1 MGRVEEW
8 ARIETM
14 SLSTRKVDS
23 NVDKVVE
30 REKSPRDVQLRDN
43 HALDGVEEGE
53 IRQLVACAFTAQIMG
68 DDGRLDRGETMM
80 LEALLCSLS
89 QNLDR
94 TWSVRPACRAPTER
108 LPSRSLYCLKSRW
121 ARAIIQSHASLF
133 SVQQKSD
140 MRVERDSVSH
150 VQDSPLTS

>member
-89 QNLDR
+89 QNLDCVVRATRSCLQSSHR
-94 TWSVRPACRAPTER
+94 TTA
-108 LPSRSLYCLKSRW
+108 
-121 ARAIIQSHASLF
+121 
-133 SVQQKSD
+133 
-140 MRVERDSVSH
+140 
-150 VQDSPLTS
+150 

>member
-1 MGRVEEW
+1 MRRRDEE
-8 ARIETM
+8 ARTESM

-94 TWSVRPACRAPTER
+94 TSAWSVRLAPACRAPTER
-108 LPSRSLYCLKSRW
+108 LPSRSLYCLKSR
-121 ARAIIQSHASLF
+121 
-133 SVQQKSD
+133 
-140 MRVERDSVSH
+140 
-150 VQDSPLTS
+150 